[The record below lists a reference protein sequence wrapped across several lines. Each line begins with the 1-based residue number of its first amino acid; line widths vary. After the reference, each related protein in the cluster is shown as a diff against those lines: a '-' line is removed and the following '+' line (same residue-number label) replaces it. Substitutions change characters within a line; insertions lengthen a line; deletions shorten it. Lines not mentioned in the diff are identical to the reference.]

1 MRVALVT
8 IRNQVELRSIR
19 CSIVSRHNVVR
30 ICRCAELESGDS
42 PCGEYR
48 HTLCSGSESVGDE
61 LRDVSVL
68 PHVDLISALYPN

>member
-42 PCGEYR
+42 SCGEYG
-48 HTLCSGSESVGDE
+48 HTLCSGSKPVDDE

-68 PHVDLISALYPN
+68 PHVDLISTLYHN